1 MRKEMNFCLNCGKK
15 LPVPNC
21 HFCPYCGMDLRP
33 YISVGQESDVS
44 TIKPAES
51 YQAPKQA
58 EASLNRDK
66 PEKAEATSTNLGE
79 EVRNLKENMVTPEP
93 SKSDFETPVR
103 AVADETETQEKPVEK
118 PAGRV
123 EANHEEEKISELPKV
138 KMPTR
143 SRKPLKDI
151 PVADDLEEDEEP
163 AQPAPKHPAVEYP
176 STNDEKPQSESQD
189 VVTEP
194 DEVVTTPDSDINGAD
209 EQVTT
214 ASTDSQRPAKHIV
227 VTPDEVDLNQ
237 KKDDD
242 DYLDDYEDVV
252 DEPDEAEEQET
263 PQQSESANNVEEDYV
278 EKPQETAQSEP
289 KQEPKQQAV
298 EQPVPQHVAEVQR
311 HAETVEEPVEDEEEP
326 ATTEPASA
334 KEENPVNMP
343 NVNNENNNDLG
354 SDYADD
360 DQDNSA
366 DKANSNEEAKKE
378 AEKASQNSGE
388 ADTHEAKTKK
398 AHQKAQQ
405 EVDVASNI
413 LSDIFNHLDKQGKNK
428 QAKGDKSQAT
438 EPKDNESEDSDD
450 DSDNGNVASVEDL
463 EDAPTELPDEYAPK
477 SSKTVPN
484 ETTQMT
490 PDSDVQDSLY
500 RESQPKPK
508 VHHRPFAKK
517 EANIAHKPSNK
528 KQNKLSKM
536 NFGF

>member
-33 YISVGQESDVS
+33 YISAGQESDVS

-58 EASLNRDK
+58 EAPLNRDK

-79 EVRNLKENMVTPEP
+79 EVRNLKENMVTQEP
-93 SKSDFETPVR
+93 SKPDFETPVR
-103 AVADETETQEKPVEK
+103 TVADETQEEPVEK
-118 PAGRV
+118 PAERV
-123 EANHEEEKISELPKV
+123 EANYEEEKISELPKV

-151 PVADDLEEDEEP
+151 PVADDLKEDEEP
-163 AQPAPKHPAVEYP
+163 AQPVPKHAVVVEH
-176 STNDEKPQSESQD
+176 SATNDEKPQPESQD

-194 DEVVTTPDSDINGAD
+194 DEVVTTPDPDTNSTD
-209 EQVTT
+209 EQVDTVPT
-214 ASTDSQRPAKHIV
+214 VSQRPAKHIV
-227 VTPDEVDLNQ
+227 VTPDEVDLGQ

-242 DYLDDYEDVV
+242 DDLDDYENVV

-263 PQQSESANNVEEDYV
+263 PQQSE
-278 EKPQETAQSEP
+278 PAQSEL
-289 KQEPKQQAV
+289 KQEPKQPVV
-298 EQPVPQHVAEVQR
+298 EQPAPQHVVKVQS
-311 HAETVEEPVEDEEEP
+311 HAETVEEPVEDEEAS

-334 KEENPVNMP
+334 KEKIPVNMP
-343 NVNNENNNDLG
+343 NVNNESNNDLG
-354 SDYADD
+354 SDYIDD
-360 DQDNSA
+360 DQDSSA
-366 DKANSNEEAKKE
+366 DKANSNEEAKKV
-378 AEKASQNSGE
+378 AEKASQNSEE
-388 ADTHEAKTKK
+388 ADTHEAKAKK
-398 AHQKAQQ
+398 AHEKAEQ
-405 EVDVASNI
+405 EVNVASDI
-413 LSDIFNHLDKQGKNK
+413 LNDIFNHLSKQDKNK
-428 QAKGDKSQAT
+428 KAKADKSQAT

-450 DSDNGNVASVEDL
+450 DSDNGNVVSVEDL
-463 EDAPTELPDEYAPK
+463 EDTPTELPDEYAPK
-477 SSKTVPN
+477 SSETVPN

-528 KQNKLSKM
+528 KQSKLSKM

>member
-33 YISVGQESDVS
+33 YISAGQESDVS

-58 EASLNRDK
+58 EAPLNRDK
-66 PEKAEATSTNLGE
+66 PERAEATSTNLGE

-209 EQVTT
+209 EQEVTT
-214 ASTDSQRPAKHIV
+214 ASTASQRPAKHIV

-242 DYLDDYEDVV
+242 DYLDDYENVV
-252 DEPDEAEEQET
+252 DEPDEAEEQEA

-289 KQEPKQQAV
+289 KQEPKQQTV
-298 EQPVPQHVAEVQR
+298 EQSAPQHVAEVQR

-326 ATTEPASA
+326 ASA
-334 KEENPVNMP
+334 KEEIPVNMP

-388 ADTHEAKTKK
+388 ADTHEAKAKK

-413 LSDIFNHLDKQGKNK
+413 LSDIFNHLDKQSKNK

>member
-33 YISVGQESDVS
+33 YISAGQESDVS

-79 EVRNLKENMVTPEP
+79 EVRNLKENMVTQEP
-93 SKSDFETPVR
+93 SKPDFETPVR
-103 AVADETETQEKPVEK
+103 TVADETETQERPVEK
-118 PAGRV
+118 PAERV
-123 EANHEEEKISELPKV
+123 EANHEEKKISELPKV

-194 DEVVTTPDSDINGAD
+194 DEVVTTPDSDINSAD
-209 EQVTT
+209 EH
-214 ASTDSQRPAKHIV
+214 ASTASQRPAKHIV

-242 DYLDDYEDVV
+242 DYLDDYKNVV

-278 EKPQETAQSEP
+278 EKPQEPAQS
-289 KQEPKQQAV
+289 EPKQQAV
-298 EQPVPQHVAEVQR
+298 EQPAPQHVAEVQR
-311 HAETVEEPVEDEEEP
+311 HAETVEESVEDDE
-326 ATTEPASA
+326 EPASA
-334 KEENPVNMP
+334 KEEIPVNMP

-388 ADTHEAKTKK
+388 ADTHEAKAKK

-500 RESQPKPK
+500 RESQSKPK

-528 KQNKLSKM
+528 KQNKRSKM

>member
-33 YISVGQESDVS
+33 YISAGQESDVS

-58 EASLNRDK
+58 EAPLNRDK

-93 SKSDFETPVR
+93 SKPDFETPVR
-103 AVADETETQEKPVEK
+103 AVADETQERPVEK
-118 PAGRV
+118 PAERV

-151 PVADDLEEDEEP
+151 PVADDLKEDEEP
-163 AQPAPKHPAVEYP
+163 AQPAPKHPVVEYP
-176 STNDEKPQSESQD
+176 ATNDEKLQPEFQD

-194 DEVVTTPDSDINGAD
+194 DEVVTTPDPDTNSAD

-214 ASTDSQRPAKHIV
+214 VPTASQRPAKHIV
-227 VTPDEVDLNQ
+227 VTPDEVDLSQ

-242 DYLDDYEDVV
+242 DDLDDYENVV

-278 EKPQETAQSEP
+278 EES
-289 KQEPKQQAV
+289 QEPKQQVV
-298 EQPVPQHVAEVQR
+298 EPPAPQHLAEVPR
-311 HAETVEEPVEDEEEP
+311 HAETVEEPVKDEE
-326 ATTEPASA
+326 APASA
-334 KEENPVNMP
+334 KEEIPVNMP
-343 NVNNENNNDLG
+343 NVNNEGNNDLG
-354 SDYADD
+354 ADYIDD

-366 DKANSNEEAKKE
+366 DKANSNEEAKRV
-378 AEKASQNSGE
+378 AEKASQNSEE
-388 ADTHEAKTKK
+388 ADTHEVKAKK
-398 AHQKAQQ
+398 AHEKAKQ
-405 EVDVASNI
+405 EVDVASDI
-413 LSDIFNHLDKQGKNK
+413 LNDIFNHLSKQGKNK
-428 QAKGDKSQAT
+428 QAKADKSQAT

-463 EDAPTELPDEYAPK
+463 EDTPTELPDEYAPK

-484 ETTQMT
+484 ETTQIT

-508 VHHRPFAKK
+508 VQHRPFAKK

-528 KQNKLSKM
+528 KQNKFSKM

>member
-33 YISVGQESDVS
+33 YISAGQESDVS

-58 EASLNRDK
+58 EAPLNRDK
-66 PEKAEATSTNLGE
+66 PERAEATSTNLGE
-79 EVRNLKENMVTPEP
+79 EVRNLKENMVTQEP
-93 SKSDFETPVR
+93 SKPDFETPVR
-103 AVADETETQEKPVEK
+103 TVADETQEKPVDK
-118 PAGRV
+118 PAERV

-151 PVADDLEEDEEP
+151 PVADDLKEDEEP
-163 AQPAPKHPAVEYP
+163 AQPVPKHAVVEY
-176 STNDEKPQSESQD
+176 SATNDEKPQPESQD

-194 DEVVTTPDSDINGAD
+194 DEVVTTPDPDTN
-209 EQVTT
+209 
-214 ASTDSQRPAKHIV
+214 STDEPVATVPTVSQRPAKHIV
-227 VTPDEVDLNQ
+227 VTPDEVDLGQ

-242 DYLDDYEDVV
+242 DDLDDYENVV

-263 PQQSESANNVEEDYV
+263 PQQSEPANNVEEDYV
-278 EKPQETAQSEP
+278 EKPQEPAQSEL
-289 KQEPKQQAV
+289 KQEPKQPVV
-298 EQPVPQHVAEVQR
+298 EQPAPQHVVKVQS
-311 HAETVEEPVEDEEEP
+311 HAETVEEPVEDEEAS

-334 KEENPVNMP
+334 KEKIPVNMP
-343 NVNNENNNDLG
+343 NVNNESNNDLG
-354 SDYADD
+354 SDYIDD
-360 DQDNSA
+360 DQDSSA
-366 DKANSNEEAKKE
+366 DKANSNEEAKKV
-378 AEKASQNSGE
+378 AEKVSQNSEE
-388 ADTHEAKTKK
+388 ADTHEVKAKK
-398 AHQKAQQ
+398 AHEKAEQ

-438 EPKDNESEDSDD
+438 EPKDNESENSDD
-450 DSDNGNVASVEDL
+450 DSDNGNVASIEDL
-463 EDAPTELPDEYAPK
+463 EDTPTELPDEYAPK
-477 SSKTVPN
+477 SSETVPN
-484 ETTQMT
+484 KTTQMT

>member
-33 YISVGQESDVS
+33 YISAGQESDVS

-58 EASLNRDK
+58 EAPLNRDK

-79 EVRNLKENMVTPEP
+79 EVRNLKENMVTQEP
-93 SKSDFETPVR
+93 SKPDFETPVR
-103 AVADETETQEKPVEK
+103 TVADETQEKPVEK
-118 PAGRV
+118 PAERV
-123 EANHEEEKISELPKV
+123 EANYEEEKISELPKV

-151 PVADDLEEDEEP
+151 PVADDLKEDEEP
-163 AQPAPKHPAVEYP
+163 AQPVPKHAVVEY
-176 STNDEKPQSESQD
+176 SATNDEKPQPESQD

-194 DEVVTTPDSDINGAD
+194 DEVVTTPDPDTNSTD
-209 EQVTT
+209 EQVATVPT
-214 ASTDSQRPAKHIV
+214 VSQRPAKHIV
-227 VTPDEVDLNQ
+227 VTPDEVDLGQ

-242 DYLDDYEDVV
+242 DDLDDYKNVV

-263 PQQSESANNVEEDYV
+263 PQQSEPANNVEEDYV
-278 EKPQETAQSEP
+278 EKPQEPAQSEL
-289 KQEPKQQAV
+289 KQEPKQQVV
-298 EQPVPQHVAEVQR
+298 EQPAPQHVVKVQS
-311 HAETVEEPVEDEEEP
+311 HAETVEEPVEDEE
-326 ATTEPASA
+326 
-334 KEENPVNMP
+334 
-343 NVNNENNNDLG
+343 
-354 SDYADD
+354 
-360 DQDNSA
+360 
-366 DKANSNEEAKKE
+366 AKKV
-378 AEKASQNSGE
+378 AEKASQNSEE
-388 ADTHEAKTKK
+388 ADTHEAKAKK
-398 AHQKAQQ
+398 AHEKAEQ
-405 EVDVASNI
+405 EVDVASDI
-413 LSDIFNHLDKQGKNK
+413 LNDIFNHLSKQDKNK
-428 QAKGDKSQAT
+428 KAKADKSQAT

-463 EDAPTELPDEYAPK
+463 EDTPTELPDEYAPK
-477 SSKTVPN
+477 SSETVPN